1 MVVTDRRISV
11 KWAQGRVVQ
20 PAYRQLACI
29 EEVMFEQVSNEKSIS
44 GFRVNCPSPCESVP
58 HCLSHVDGELPAAT
72 GLSHFLADI
81 NCACN
86 LLFDICIQV
95 DAFY

>member
-1 MVVTDRRISV
+1 MVVANRRISV

-72 GLSHFLADI
+72 GLSIGIRFIVSSARSCCL
-81 NCACN
+81 CPES
-86 LLFDICIQV
+86 V
-95 DAFY
+95 D